1 MSEIRYEISD
11 HVARVTIDRPRVL
24 NALSPAAEDELR
36 EIWARIEGD
45 RDVWVVVLTG
55 AGDRAFCV
63 GADMSE
69 RGTRETGI
77 QYWARER
84 PGGFGGLAI
93 RRTLSVPVIAAVNGH
108 AIGGGLEMLLGCDI
122 VVAVEEAR
130 FGLSEPRVGRIPLDG
145 GVFQLVRQLPYR
157 LAMSM
162 LLTGRQISAAEAC
175 RYGLINEVVARDAFE
190 AAVQRWVDDV
200 LQCAPL
206 SLRAIKEMVL
216 RTEGLRV
223 GDATRMSF
231 PTLMEALESDD
242 ATEGVRAFR
251 EKRKPIWRAS

>member
-1 MSEIRYEISD
+1 M
-11 HVARVTIDRPRVL
+11 
-24 NALSPAAEDELR
+24 N
-36 EIWARIEGD
+36 
-45 RDVWVVVLTG
+45 
-55 AGDRAFCV
+55 
-63 GADMSE
+63 
-69 RGTRETGI
+69 
-77 QYWARER
+77 
-84 PGGFGGLAI
+84 
-93 RRTLSVPVIAAVNGH
+93 VPVIAAVNGH
-108 AIGGGLEMLLGCDI
+108 AIGGGLEMVLGCDI
-122 VVAVEEAR
+122 VVAVEDAR

-175 RYGLINEVVARDAFE
+175 RYGLINEVVTRDEFE
-190 AAVQRWVDDV
+190 AAVRRWVDEV

-216 RTEGLRV
+216 RTEALRV

-231 PTLMEALESDD
+231 PTLVEALDSDD
-242 ATEGVRAFR
+242 AAEGVRAFR